1 MEKITCIVV
10 DAERKPKVVQI
21 EKSLESYQKVVG
33 GYIEVVYPFDD
44 NVGIVCNEDGIGMGL
59 PLNRALHVEGELR
72 DKGEVYDVIKGKFL
86 IVGLTEEDFGD
97 LTEEQQDKYLKRFE
111 FAEIFFYINKQLH
124 VCKTKSD
131 IDSEP

>member
-72 DKGEVYDVIKGKFL
+72 DKGEVYDVIKGKF
-86 IVGLTEEDFGD
+86 
-97 LTEEQQDKYLKRFE
+97 EEQQDKYLKRFE